1 MDQGMVKK
9 KKSASLGK
17 YMKARGGSFK
27 AFIVCRKPLRQQPRR
42 EKDDKKK
49 KKSKAEGCA
58 KAAAVPTTPSAEG

>member
-1 MDQGMVKK
+1 MDQGMVK

-49 KKSKAEGCA
+49 KTKAEGCA
-58 KAAAVPTTPSAEG
+58 KAAAAPTTPSAEG